1 MKVNELAKQVG
12 VEPHVIRYYSR
23 IGLLLPV
30 RDNHNGYK
38 LYDAEDARRLE
49 FIRQAQSLGLTLTE
63 ISELLAQH
71 EQEGCDCC
79 QLMYQML
86 ENHVEQNRR
95 KIEELKKLQ
104 VRMETALADWN
115 DKGAPGCT
123 GSPACPTVMLD
134 DCSTDNH

>member
-1 MKVNELAKQVG
+1 MKVNELAKQAG

-30 RDNHNGYK
+30 RDHHNGYK
-38 LYDAEDARRLE
+38 LYNAEDARRLE

-63 ISELLAQH
+63 ISELLAQY
-71 EQEGCDCC
+71 EKAGCDCC
-79 QLMYQML
+79 QLLYQML

-104 VRMETALADWN
+104 TRMETALADWN
-115 DKGAPGCT
+115 DKCAPDCT
-123 GSPACPTVMLD
+123 GSPACPAVKLD
-134 DCSTDNH
+134 GCCSDNH

>member
-1 MKVNELAKQVG
+1 MKVNELAKQAG

-38 LYDAEDARRLE
+38 LYDAEDVRRLE
-49 FIRQAQSLGLTLTE
+49 FIRQTQSLGLTLTE
-63 ISELLAQH
+63 ISELMTQY
-71 EQEGCDCC
+71 EQDGCDCC

-86 ENHVEQNRR
+86 KNHVEQNRR

-104 VRMETALADWN
+104 ARMETALAVWN

-123 GSPACPTVMLD
+123 GSPACPAVMLD
-134 DCSTDNH
+134 GGSADNH